1 MAQTTKT
8 RGGRS
13 VATKILAILG
23 AGFVLISILVP
34 VASALPVDEG
44 SQVQEQTDGDLS
56 LLVCDTTT
64 ILDQDLREGR
74 EDMEV
79 DKVEPPSMSPSLS
92 MPCSDPYSNIRGSYS
107 STMAPCVV
115 TFHNEDA
122 ILINGDSLKN
132 IHDEGESDTGVN
144 HKKNSIGDSEKEGN
158 LPLYYQGTSSV
169 CGIDNA
175 IGEVKE
181 YVTNWPDE
189 CVGDFARC
197 YNLKD
202 RRSLLCGDL
211 NILLGRLEAGSKRS
225 GVPFVPSGTT
235 HISVDCTIDR
245 QTMIESF
252 ERMDH
257 LEHVKIRETV
267 SADKERTL
275 FAVASV
281 LFAVLIVLVAISH
294 LVVQPIV
301 GAILEGQ
308 GRRDRNSVE
317 GNQFASLVA
326 NNSSGFRLDS
336 DGDVSSLQVEA
347 NTVLQENL
355 SPDEMETETVA
366 VSSRREPIQ
375 IEADTVP
382 IVSATILPLNI
393 IQAEVIQD
401 DYYEQ

>member
-13 VATKILAILG
+13 VATKTLAILG
-23 AGFVLISILVP
+23 AVFVLISILAP
-34 VASALPVDEG
+34 AASALPVDGG
-44 SQVQEQTDGDLS
+44 SQVQERTDGDFS

-64 ILDQDLREGR
+64 ILDQDLHEGR
-74 EDMEV
+74 EGMEV
-79 DKVEPPSMSPSLS
+79 DMIEPPSMSPSVN
-92 MPCSDPYSNIRGSYS
+92 MPCTDPYSNIRGIYTSAR
-107 STMAPCVV
+107 APCVV
-115 TFHNEDA
+115 TFHNEEA
-122 ILINGDSLKN
+122 VLTLKSV
-132 IHDEGESDTGVN
+132 HDEGESDTEVN
-144 HKKNSIGDSEKEGN
+144 HKRNPIGDSGKEEN

-175 IGEVKE
+175 IGEAKE
-181 YVTNWPDE
+181 YITDWPDE

-202 RRSLLCGDL
+202 PRYLLCEDL
-211 NILLGRLEAGSKRS
+211 NKLLGRLEAGSKRS
-225 GVPFVPSGTT
+225 GVPLVPSGTT
-235 HISVDCTIDR
+235 HVSVDCTIDR

-252 ERMDH
+252 ERMEH

-275 FAVASV
+275 FAVVSV

-301 GAILEGQ
+301 GAIVEGR
-308 GRRDRNSVE
+308 GRGDRNSTE
-317 GNQFASLVA
+317 GNQFASLVT
-326 NNSSGFRLDS
+326 NDSSGFRLES

-347 NTVLQENL
+347 NTVLHDIL
-355 SPDEMETETVA
+355 PPDEMEMETA
-366 VSSRREPIQ
+366 TVSSPQEPIQ

-393 IQAEVIQD
+393 IHAEVIQD
-401 DYYEQ
+401 YFYDQ